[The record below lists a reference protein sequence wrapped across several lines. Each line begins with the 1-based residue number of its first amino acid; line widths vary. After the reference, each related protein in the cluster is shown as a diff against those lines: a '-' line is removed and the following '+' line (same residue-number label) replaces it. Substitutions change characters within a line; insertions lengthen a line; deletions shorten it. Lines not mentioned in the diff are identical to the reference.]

1 MNDEDFF
8 KKLAIAMVQSGQI
21 KLSPMNLSDG
31 VEISPDTI
39 DDFYNRASKILVLA
53 ELAYQKLE
61 QDIEDSKPVV
71 LQNSS
76 KLNH

>member
-31 VEISPDTI
+31 VEVSSDTI
-39 DDFYNRASKILVLA
+39 DDFYNRASKILLLA
-53 ELAYQKLE
+53 ELAEQRLE
-61 QDIEDSKPVV
+61 QNMEDSKPVV
-71 LQNSS
+71 LQNQS